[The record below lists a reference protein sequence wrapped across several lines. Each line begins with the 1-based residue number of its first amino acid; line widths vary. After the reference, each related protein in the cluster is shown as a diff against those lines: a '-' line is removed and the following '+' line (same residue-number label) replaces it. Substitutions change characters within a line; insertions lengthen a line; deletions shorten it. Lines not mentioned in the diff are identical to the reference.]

1 MEEIDAGCIIA
12 LKGPNLAR
20 KFQLESR
27 EPCPKAEQE
36 HRILRHISPHII
48 LGAAAEREVTQASG
62 LSRESLWCWQSFEV
76 GQADDHGSKT
86 RRRKH
91 PESNHILIRG
101 QRDPGQHVENVG
113 GCTC

>member
-76 GQADDHGSKT
+76 GQSA
-86 RRRKH
+86 
-91 PESNHILIRG
+91 E
-101 QRDPGQHVENVG
+101 V
-113 GCTC
+113 